1 MNGKSRQRL
10 RQSALLAALIFAA
23 APVCAQSAALP
34 TNFIGTPFNWV
45 SVGTARDQEHGEMQ
59 VYYSKYTALSPRDM
73 MVAIA
78 LVYSAPRVSA
88 TSETYWG
95 EYVMDRINCDTYSDL
110 VPNLRNLFDEQ
121 GNVLPEY
128 KVDPKG
134 NPIYASGEPPPKS
147 LHWERIPLG
156 SPVEAVF
163 RQICQ

>member
-1 MNGKSRQRL
+1 
-10 RQSALLAALIFAA
+10 
-23 APVCAQSAALP
+23 
-34 TNFIGTPFNWV
+34 
-45 SVGTARDQEHGEMQ
+45 MQ